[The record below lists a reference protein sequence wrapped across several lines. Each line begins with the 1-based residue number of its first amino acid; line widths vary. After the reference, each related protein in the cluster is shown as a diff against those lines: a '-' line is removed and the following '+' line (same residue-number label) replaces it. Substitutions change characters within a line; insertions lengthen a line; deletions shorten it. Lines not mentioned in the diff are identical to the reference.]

1 MEVKVFEKSG
11 VPKILESGSVFDVYL
26 VIEVIV
32 DGRVDRDD
40 FLQVSTLSS
49 GRLVSTDFG
58 LTVPPKVHS
67 VRERIANLHHSAV
80 ISGGGLDMYSHVQKV
95 VYHIIR

>member
-1 MEVKVFEKSG
+1 MS
-11 VPKILESGSVFDVYL
+11 KILKSGSVFDVSL

-49 GRLVSTDFG
+49 GRLVSTD
-58 LTVPPKVHS
+58 LV
-67 VRERIANLHHSAV
+67 
-80 ISGGGLDMYSHVQKV
+80 
-95 VYHIIR
+95 